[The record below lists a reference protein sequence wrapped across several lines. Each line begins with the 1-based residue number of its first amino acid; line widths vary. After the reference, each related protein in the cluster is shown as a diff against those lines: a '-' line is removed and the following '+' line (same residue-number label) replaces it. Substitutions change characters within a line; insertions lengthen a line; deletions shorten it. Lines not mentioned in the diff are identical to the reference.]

1 MTPVERGFIR
11 QDFPPPEP
19 GPPAPL
25 RGDRGNSMPTLS
37 ERVRPEPVA
46 PPNLQRATKWCR
58 EHGISI
64 QTFHRWR
71 FRPEGPP
78 AHKLFGLWYVDPNE
92 MDEWITSRSNRGPA
106 APQASPVTS
115 ARRRAE

>member
-1 MTPVERGFIR
+1 MTRVERGSSAKITPR
-11 QDFPPPEP
+11 PIPDHQPL
-19 GPPAPL
+19 L

-37 ERVRPEPVA
+37 ERVRPEPDA

-58 EHGISI
+58 EQGISI

-71 FRPEGPP
+71 WRAEGPP
-78 AHKLFGLWYVDPNE
+78 PHRLFGLWYVDPNE
-92 MDEWITSRSNRGPA
+92 MSEWIASRSNPPA
-106 APQASPVTS
+106 APQANPVTT